1 MNIVRFIYTFI
12 LLLTLI
18 CAAGLIRYAY
28 KRRTMPGAKYFI
40 AYAAFMMLYSGA
52 YIGEINS
59 NSLSSAMFWFSI
71 EHIPISI
78 LPYLWI
84 MMSLDYVKI
93 YKKHIKVA
101 KYIMLYHPVLQAISF
116 YTNDMTH
123 MYIQSYKFVSNGY
136 FPVIASE
143 KGFLYIVNIGSI
155 TVIGLMCIA
164 IYIHGYL
171 RSVKTHRNAYI
182 VMIIASIF
190 PWISSF
196 DVGYLGIDYFP
207 VISIITGL
215 LYMYGIF
222 HYRIFNAIPIA
233 KEMVFRQSKE
243 AILLIDLAG
252 CIIDA
257 NDAFIKI
264 YPEVNH
270 LIKKNF
276 KEVFVKSHEEL
287 QGRFDEKGK
296 FKYQKIVN
304 GQVVYYSAELIS
316 ILTEEDIAVG
326 KIFAI
331 NDITLFVEKQK
342 KLELIASSAMDEAEK
357 NELSFLQA
365 QIKPHF
371 INNTLSVISSM
382 ITRDPA
388 AAKELVVNLS
398 EYLINCYSHGTKSPM
413 GSIQEEL
420 EIVNTYIS
428 IEKAR
433 FRERLNYKLIY
444 DDDIAVSIPRFV
456 LQPLIENSIRHG
468 ILKKVEGGNVTLQIS
483 RDKCKVYF
491 QINDDGVGI
500 SEERIELLLEGKEN
514 NQGVGISNVNKRLV
528 KYYGEGLKIV
538 STIGQGTTV
547 LFSIPLE
554 CI

>member
-1 MNIVRFIYTFI
+1 MNIVRFIYTFV
-12 LLLTLI
+12 LFLTLI

-101 KYIMLYHPVLQAISF
+101 KYIMLYHPMLQAISF
-116 YTNDMTH
+116 YTNNITH
-123 MYIQSYKFVSNGY
+123 MYIHSYKFVSNGY

-143 KGFLYIVNIGSI
+143 KGFLYVVNIGSI

-182 VMIIASIF
+182 MMIIASIF
-190 PWISSF
+190 PWVSSF

-243 AILLIDLAG
+243 AILLIDLTG

-257 NDAFIKI
+257 NDAFVKI
-264 YPEVNH
+264 YPEINH
-270 LIKKNF
+270 LMKKNF
-276 KEVFVKSHEEL
+276 KEVFVKSNEEL
-287 QGRFDEKGK
+287 RGRFHEDGK
-296 FKYQKIVN
+296 FQYQRVEN
-304 GQVVYYSAELIS
+304 GQEVYYSAELIS
-316 ILTEEDIAVG
+316 ILTEEDIEVG
-326 KIFAI
+326 EIFAI
-331 NDITLFVEKQK
+331 NDITLFVKNQK

-357 NELSFLQA
+357 NELYFLQA

-371 INNTLSVISSM
+371 LNNTLSVISSM

-398 EYLINCYSHGTKSPM
+398 EYLVNCYSHGTKSPM
-413 GSIQEEL
+413 GSIHEEL

-433 FRERLNYKLIY
+433 FRERLNFKLIY
-444 DDDIAVSIPRFV
+444 EDDIEVNIPRCV
-456 LQPLIENSIRHG
+456 LQPLVENSIRHG

-483 RDKCKVYF
+483 RDKRRVYF
-491 QINDDGVGI
+491 QIHDDGVGI

-514 NQGVGISNVNKRLV
+514 KQGVGISNVNKRLL

-538 STIGQGTTV
+538 SNIGQGTTV
-547 LFSIPLE
+547 LFSVPLE
-554 CI
+554 C

>member
-59 NSLSSAMFWFSI
+59 NSLSSAMFWFSF

-93 YKKHIKVA
+93 YKKYIKVA
-101 KYIMLYHPVLQAISF
+101 KYAMLYHPVLQAISF
-116 YTNDMTH
+116 YTNNMTH
-123 MYIQSYKFVSNGY
+123 MYIHSYKFVSNGY
-136 FPVIASE
+136 FPVIVSE
-143 KGFLYIVNIGSI
+143 KGFLYIINIGSI

-182 VMIIASIF
+182 MMIIASIF
-190 PWISSF
+190 PWVSSV

-243 AILLIDLAG
+243 AILLIDLTG
-252 CIIDA
+252 CIVDA

-264 YPEVNH
+264 YPEINH
-270 LIKKNF
+270 LMKKNF

-287 QGRFDEKGK
+287 RRKFHEDGK
-296 FKYQKIVN
+296 FQYQRVEN
-304 GQVVYYSAELIS
+304 GQEVYYSAELIS
-316 ILTEEDIAVG
+316 ILTEEDIEVG

-331 NDITLFVEKQK
+331 NDITLFVENQK

-357 NELSFLQA
+357 NELYFLQA

-371 INNTLSVISSM
+371 LNNTLSVISSM

-398 EYLINCYSHGTKSPM
+398 EYLVNCYSHGTKSPM
-413 GSIQEEL
+413 GSIHEEL

-433 FRERLNYKLIY
+433 FRERLNFQLVYE
-444 DDDIAVSIPRFV
+444 DDIEVNIPRCV
-456 LQPLIENSIRHG
+456 LQPLVENSIRHG

-483 RDKCKVYF
+483 RDKRRVYF
-491 QINDDGVGI
+491 QIHDDGVGI

-514 NQGVGISNVNKRLV
+514 KQGVGISNVNKRLL

-538 STIGQGTTV
+538 SNIGQGTTV
-547 LFSIPLE
+547 LFSVPLE
-554 CI
+554 C